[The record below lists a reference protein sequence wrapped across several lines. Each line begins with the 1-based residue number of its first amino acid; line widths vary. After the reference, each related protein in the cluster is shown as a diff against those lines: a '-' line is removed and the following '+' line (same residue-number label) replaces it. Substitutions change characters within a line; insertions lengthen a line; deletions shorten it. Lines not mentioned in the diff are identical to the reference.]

1 MMDLIVSFIKL
12 CIAFVHDVAGGN
24 QWLTTAILAGA
35 AFVLRSIPKRFFD
48 FIVRQST
55 VTLRVT
61 DKTPENQSETI
72 NAILLYLKKHSNP
85 NFQRNYTVND
95 FAIRMDD
102 RILAG
107 SGSHWVT
114 VRNSIILV
122 RLSHV
127 KNDNGETRV
136 LILKMMFW
144 NREKFKDILKDIYPK
159 NYDIPFIYSMPE
171 QGTPW
176 LNQIGVIPELFG
188 KQKQLIDNVL
198 YNKIDSLVDRF
209 ISDDDFYTNNSRQR
223 KETFLLYGPPGT
235 GKTTLIRHLASK
247 HNLPIILSNMSNL
260 GRVLKAIGVDNIGKC
275 IILIEDLT
283 FPKPK
288 SSDEPVDAPSASAGQ
303 FHFRLSKFLNELDGV
318 NPLNDVMVFIT
329 TNKIETYPQAV
340 YRPGRVDHLIH
351 FNYPSQETVMSAID
365 IPFGDERYKYLTSL
379 DISEIPLDNIVSIRN
394 ATSLEEVKQI
404 ITSKDDYLKLSLE
417 SAT

>member
-1 MMDLIVSFIKL
+1 MDLIVSFIKL

-35 AFVLRSIPKRFFD
+35 AFVLRSIPKRMFD
-48 FIVRQST
+48 FIVRQLT

-61 DKTPENQSETI
+61 DRTPENQSETI

-85 NFQRNYTVND
+85 TFQRNYTVND
-95 FAIRMDD
+95 SAIKLEE

-107 SGSHWVT
+107 AGSHWVT
-114 VRNSIILV
+114 VRNSRIVVKLT
-122 RLSHV
+122 HT
-127 KNDNGETRV
+127 KNDNGETRT

-144 NREKFKDILKDIYPK
+144 NRAKFKDILRDIYPK
-159 NYDIPFIYSMPE
+159 DYDIPFIYSITE
-171 QGTPW
+171 QGNQW
-176 LNQIGVIPELFG
+176 LNQIGVVPELFG
-188 KQKQLIDNVL
+188 KQKQLIDDEL
-198 YNKIDSLVDRF
+198 YDKMDGLVDRF
-209 ISDDDFYTNNSRQR
+209 INDDEYYKNHSRQR

-235 GKTTLIRHLASK
+235 GKTTLIRHLSSK
-247 HNLPIILSNMSNL
+247 HNLPIILTNIGGL
-260 GRVLKAIGVDNIGKC
+260 GRALKAIGVENIGKC

-288 SSDEPVDAPSASAGQ
+288 AADAADDAPGISDAQ

-329 TNKIETYPQAV
+329 TNKIETYPPAV

-351 FNYPSQETVMSAID
+351 FNYPSQETVMRAID
-365 IPFGDERYKYLTSL
+365 IPFGDDRYDYLKSL
-379 DISEIPLDNIVSIRN
+379 DISEIPLDNIVSIRA

-417 SAT
+417 SAA

>member
-1 MMDLIVSFIKL
+1 MDFVVSLIKL
-12 CIAFVHDVAGGN
+12 CISFVHDVAGGN

-48 FIVRQST
+48 FMVRQLT

-61 DKTPENQSETI
+61 DKTPENQSLTI
-72 NAILLYLKKHSNP
+72 NAILLYLKKHSDP
-85 NFQRNYTVND
+85 SFQRNYTVND
-95 FAIRMDD
+95 SAVKMDD

-107 SGSHWVT
+107 AGAHWVT
-114 VRNSIILV
+114 VRKCRILV
-122 RLSHV
+122 KLFHV

-144 NREKFKDILKDIYPK
+144 NRPKFKDVLKDIYPK
-159 NYDIPFIYSMPE
+159 NYDIPFIYSMPDL
-171 QGTPW
+171 GALW
-176 LNQIGVIPELFG
+176 LDQIGVIPELFG
-188 KQKQLIDNVL
+188 KQKQLIDDVL
-198 YNKIDSLVDRF
+198 YDKIDGLVDRF
-209 ISDDDFYTNNSRQR
+209 INDDNFYINNSRQR

-247 HNLPIILSNMSNL
+247 HNLPVILSNMSSL
-260 GRVLKAIGVDNIGKC
+260 GRVLKCIGVNNIGKC

-288 SSDEPVDAPSASAGQ
+288 SEDDAEAAPGISSGAFQLKLG
-303 FHFRLSKFLNELDGV
+303 KFLNELDGV

-351 FNYPSQETVMSAID
+351 FNYPSQETVMGAID
-365 IPFGDERYKYLTSL
+365 IPSSDERYKYLTSL

-404 ITSKDDYLKLSLE
+404 ITSKDNYLKLSLE
-417 SAT
+417 TTA

>member
-1 MMDLIVSFIKL
+1 MDLIVSFIKL

-35 AFVLRSIPKRFFD
+35 AFVLRSVPRRFFD

-55 VTLRVT
+55 VTLRVA
-61 DKTPENQSETI
+61 DRTPENQSETI
-72 NAILLYLKKHSNP
+72 NAILLYLKKHSDP
-85 NFQRNYTVND
+85 SFQRNYTVND
-95 FAIRMDD
+95 SAVKMDD

-107 SGSHWVT
+107 AGAHWVT
-114 VRNSIILV
+114 VRKCRILV
-122 RLSHV
+122 KLSHV

-144 NREKFKDILKDIYPK
+144 NRPKFKDVLKDIYPK
-159 NYDIPFIYSMPE
+159 NYDIPFIYSMPDL
-171 QGTPW
+171 GAPW

-188 KQKQLIDNVL
+188 KQKQLIDDVL
-198 YNKIDSLVDRF
+198 YDKIDGLVDRF
-209 ISDDDFYTNNSRQR
+209 INDDNFYINKSRQR

-247 HNLPIILSNMSNL
+247 HNLPVILSDMSSL
-260 GRVLKAIGVDNIGKC
+260 GRVLKYIGVNNIGKC

-288 SSDEPVDAPSASAGQ
+288 SEDDAETAPGVSSGAFQ
-303 FHFRLSKFLNELDGV
+303 FKLGKFLNELDGV

-351 FNYPSQETVMSAID
+351 FNYPSQETVMGAID
-365 IPFGDERYKYLTSL
+365 IPSSDERYKYLTSL

-404 ITSKDDYLKLSLE
+404 ITSKDNYLKLSLE
-417 SAT
+417 TTA

>member
-1 MMDLIVSFIKL
+1 MDLIVSFIKL

-35 AFVLRSIPKRFFD
+35 AFVLRSIPRRFFD
-48 FIVRQST
+48 FMVRQLT
-55 VTLRVT
+55 VTLRVA
-61 DKTPENQSETI
+61 DRTPENQSETI
-72 NAILLYLKKHSNP
+72 NAILLYLKKHSDP
-85 NFQRNYTVND
+85 SFQRNYTVND
-95 FAIRMDD
+95 SAVKMDD

-107 SGSHWVT
+107 VGTHWVT
-114 VRNSIILV
+114 VRKCRILV

-127 KNDNGETRV
+127 KNDNGETRILV
-136 LILKMMFW
+136 LKIMFW
-144 NREKFKDILKDIYPK
+144 HRPKLKDILKDIYPK
-159 NYDIPFIYSMPE
+159 NYDIPFIYSMTE
-171 QGTPW
+171 QGGRW

-188 KQKQLIDNVL
+188 KQKQLIDQAL
-198 YNKIDSLVDRF
+198 YNKIDGLVNRF
-209 ISDDDFYTNNSRQR
+209 VNDNEFYINNSRQR

-247 HNLPIILSNMSNL
+247 HNLPIILTTMYSL
-260 GRVLKAIGVDNIGKC
+260 GATLKAIGVENIGKC
-275 IILIEDLT
+275 IILIEDLA

-288 SSDEPVDAPSASAGQ
+288 SSDEPDDAPSASAGQ
-303 FHFRLSKFLNELDGV
+303 FQFRLSKFLNELDGV